1 MNHEPFITEKKPFVF
16 LFSRFFLRLGLKI
29 WNRFRVIGSENMPA
43 QGGVIIASNH
53 ASFMDPPIVGC
64 GLMHRY
70 VRFMARDTLFQNRI
84 GQWWFENVGVVSLD
98 RNRGDIAAFKAAIAL
113 LKAGGALCLFPE
125 GTRTLDGSL
134 QKPKSGIGFLIMKAE
149 VPVLPVY
156 IEGSFKAF
164 PKGAK
169 GIRPAKITA
178 RYGALISQDEFKKLG
193 SGKDIYEKAADL
205 VMAKIAELKNI

>member
-1 MNHEPFITEKKPFVF
+1 MEVTRETRSSRHPRDKRPCQHERDAEPEKNRQPVERIFHG
-16 LFSRFFLRLGLKI
+16 LR
-29 WNRFRVIGSENMPA
+29 
-43 QGGVIIASNH
+43 
-53 ASFMDPPIVGC
+53 
-64 GLMHRY
+64 
-70 VRFMARDTLFQNRI
+70 
-84 GQWWFENVGVVSLD
+84 
-98 RNRGDIAAFKAAIAL
+98 RGPVIAAEDGIL
-113 LKAGGALCLFPE
+113 AGGALCLFPE